1 MGFVVWIL
9 HSDSSKTPSNNITH
23 CYKNYSI
30 NSFFFLIHSI
40 FSNASIKFV
49 EFIVVLFCRIAK
61 IAASFAIFSI
71 SAPEKPLVNVAIS
84 SRSVFSSNNLLR
96 KCTSIILRRP
106 DTSGNP
112 TTTFLS
118 F

>member
-1 MGFVVWIL
+1 M
-9 HSDSSKTPSNNITH
+9 T
-23 CYKNYSI
+23 
-30 NSFFFLIHSI
+30 I

-71 SAPEKPLVNVAIS
+71 SAPEKPLVKIAIS
-84 SRSVFSSNNLLR
+84 SKSVFSSTILLR

-106 DTSGNP
+106 ETSGNP

-118 F
+118 KRPERVNAESKISALLVAANTIIESDFSKPSIFVNI